1 MRRADRLFDVIQ
13 MMRTAKGPIT
23 AAAIA
28 QQLEVTPRTIYRDIA
43 SLQASRVP
51 IEGAAGLGY
60 VLRRGYDLP
69 PLMFSTEEAD
79 AIAVG
84 MRLLH
89 RLRDPDLAQAAERV
103 LAKIA
108 VILPERIRG
117 SLSDA
122 PFTVSEGSARMP
134 DGINLSEIRAA
145 IRDRT
150 QLRLSYQDGNGSASD
165 RIVWPIALVY
175 YVDVTVLAAWCALRK
190 DYRHFRVDRMQ
201 SLTVLDEP
209 IPADHRML
217 LAGWEA
223 AERQLPYDVPPPNL
237 PPPSA

>member
-13 MMRTAKGPIT
+13 MMRTARGPIT

-28 QQLEVTPRTIYRDIA
+28 QHLEVTPRTIYRDIA

-51 IEGAAGLGY
+51 IEGTAGLGY

-103 LAKIA
+103 LAKVA
-108 VILPERIRG
+108 VILPESIRG
-117 SLSDA
+117 SLADA

-134 DGINLSEIRAA
+134 DGINLSVIRAA
-145 IRDRT
+145 IRDRN
-150 QLRLSYQDGNGSASD
+150 QLRLGYQDGIGTVSH

-175 YVDVTVLAAWCALRK
+175 YVDVTVLAAWCALRR
-190 DYRHFRVDRMQ
+190 DYRHFRVDRLQ
-201 SLTVLDEP
+201 SLTVLDQP
-209 IPADHRML
+209 IPTDHRAL

-223 AERQLPYDVPPPNL
+223 AGHQTLEPLPTVPN
-237 PPPSA
+237 